1 MKRAQGVRL
10 FFNNQS
16 IVDEII
22 ITLDPTILVVLM
34 DEYLTGNIVF
44 HSNLGKISGQ
54 FSARSFII
62 TFNFYEM
69 RCEFKD
75 DQNKTD

>member
-34 DEYLTGNIVF
+34 DEHLTGNIVF
-44 HSNLGKISGQ
+44 QSNLGKISGQ
-54 FSARSFII
+54 FSARPFII
-62 TFNFYEM
+62 THSFFL
-69 RCEFKD
+69 K
-75 DQNKTD
+75 

>member
-16 IVDEII
+16 VLDEII
-22 ITLDPTILVVLM
+22 TTLDPTILVVLM
-34 DEYLTGNIVF
+34 DEHLTANIVF
-44 HSNLGKISGQ
+44 QSNLGKISGQ

-62 TFNFYEM
+62 TNNNLKPKMESSH
-69 RCEFKD
+69 D
-75 DQNKTD
+75 

>member
-22 ITLDPTILVVLM
+22 ITLDPTILVFFM
-34 DEYLTGNIVF
+34 DEHLTGNIVF
-44 HSNLGKISGQ
+44 QSNLGKLSGQ
-54 FSARSFII
+54 FSARSFMI
-62 TFNFYEM
+62 TNNNFKSKMEVIH
-69 RCEFKD
+69 D
-75 DQNKTD
+75 